1 MLPPNFLEDIENQ
14 AINLY
19 SSLELEIIEE
29 ISKRIVNVGYANTVV
44 HNDVLIAQEMG
55 LLYQDI
61 ISLVS
66 KNTEKSYEEIQKIF
80 ENAGIETLK
89 FDDKIYK
96 EAGLNPI
103 PIKQSKSMLQFLTST
118 ANKTNSNLK
127 NLCMTTANISQQEFI
142 NAIDKAYLEVST
154 GVKSYSS
161 SIIDTIQELSK
172 TSSKVEYP
180 SGYKTSIEN
189 AVRMNIITGVNQT
202 CGKLQEMRADE
213 MGWDL
218 MELTAHGGARPEHAE
233 WQGKI
238 VSRSGRKGYLSLD
251 DIGYGEPTGFKGVNC
266 RHDWY
271 PYFKGSS
278 RTYTDEQLNNWKNE
292 TVTYNGQKISKYNAS
307 QIQRRMERQI
317 RQDKKDIAGL
327 QGILTSKNKDDKIL
341 EEAKQKLQSKQI
353 KLNEHNSILND
364 FVKQTNSKKDN
375 SRLYVGKTTIKEN
388 KNKTIKSAKSFK
400 VQQKDILL
408 SNFNK
413 YENIDVSELTPE
425 QRSLVINYKMYK
437 MGMGDEY
444 LKLAQKSNVKITELE
459 NIKNRKSDYFDI
471 TFESK
476 YKKAKQYTTEQSD
489 ALTKVYQSNLN
500 KLNKEQKSSIA
511 DYTGIDFDDINRSLR
526 AERKLSERLSKNI
539 DNITDALNNSITVE
553 DMIVH
558 RHVEFDGA
566 SKFTGLKEY
575 QLKDNSIEEL
585 NKLLKGKE
593 CTDKAFISTSIR
605 NFKDELREVVYD
617 IYIPK
622 GTKGLYINELSTSYK
637 DIEYEFLLQR
647 ETKFKIQ
654 EIFKDTDGTL
664 KIVMEVIGNGI

>member
-103 PIKQSKSMLQFLTST
+103 SIKQNKSMLQFLTST

-127 NLCMTTANISQQEFI
+127 NLCMTTANTSQQEFI

-238 VSRSGRKGYLSLD
+238 VSRSGQKGYLSLD

-278 RTYTDEQLNNWKNE
+278 RTYSDKQLDFWKNE
-292 TVTYNGQKISKYNAS
+292 TVTYNGQKISKYDAT
-307 QIQRRMERQI
+307 QMQRKIERQI

-327 QGILTSKNKDDKIL
+327 QGILTSNNKDDKML
-341 EEAKQKLQSKQI
+341 EEAKQKLQNKNN
-353 KLNEHNSILND
+353 KLKEHNSILDD
-364 FVKQTNSKKDN
+364 FVKQTNSKKDYT
-375 SRLYVGKTTIKEN
+375 RLYIQKSPIDGYLGSKVNKKKELQSVISKKEKLENLSSRNKTNILKKYEKSLINKNVENAVVIDKTGQVYLIEGNNANSIYIKNLGIEKLKDCYMTHNHPKNETHYSLSAFDISEFMEADMHKLRGKDYKYTYEIEKT
-388 KNKTIKSAKSFK
+388 NKTIRANRD
-400 VQQKDILL
+400 DIIYEFSTKYRNKALEMI
-408 SNFNK
+408 FN
-413 YENIDVSELTPE
+413 NNLDA
-425 QRSLVINYKMYK
+425 
-437 MGMGDEY
+437 DEY
-444 LKLAQKSNVKITELE
+444 
-459 NIKNRKSDYFDI
+459 
-471 TFESK
+471 
-476 YKKAKQYTTEQSD
+476 
-489 ALTKVYQSNLN
+489 
-500 KLNKEQKSSIA
+500 
-511 DYTGIDFDDINRSLR
+511 
-526 AERKLSERLSKNI
+526 
-539 DNITDALNNSITVE
+539 
-553 DMIVH
+553 
-558 RHVEFDGA
+558 
-566 SKFTGLKEY
+566 EY
-575 QLKDNSIEEL
+575 HL
-585 NKLLKGKE
+585 
-593 CTDKAFISTSIR
+593 
-605 NFKDELREVVYD
+605 
-617 IYIPK
+617 
-622 GTKGLYINELSTSYK
+622 INEMLAKKYHYK
-637 DIEYEFLLQR
+637 YRRILNE
-647 ETKFKIQ
+647 
-654 EIFKDTDGTL
+654 
-664 KIVMEVIGNGI
+664 